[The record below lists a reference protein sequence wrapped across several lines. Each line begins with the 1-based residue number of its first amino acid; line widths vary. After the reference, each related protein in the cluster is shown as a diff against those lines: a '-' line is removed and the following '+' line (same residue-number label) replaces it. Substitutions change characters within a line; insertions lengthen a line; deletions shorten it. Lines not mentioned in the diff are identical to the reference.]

1 MYIVGL
7 GWGDRIDIHV
17 MLIIY
22 DKHNIVIKI
31 ASFNII
37 LVVVNTTSVSDD
49 NKGEHDHTIT
59 EYVYYILW
67 EEIKIECVR
76 DVVCS

>member
-7 GWGDRIDIHV
+7 GWGDLIDIHV

-37 LVVVNTTSVSDD
+37 LVVVNKTSVSND

-59 EYVYYILW
+59 EHVYYILW
-67 EEIKIECVR
+67 EEIKIECVG